1 MKIVAFILSILIL
14 VMSVKPCS
22 DGSIVTSSESIEYS
36 GCHHDSSDRH
46 GDDEDGCSPFCVC
59 QCCGITL
66 IMPEF
71 RPSYEVLDD
80 FHFGYSFLYSFDYS
94 FDYTTGV
101 WHPPA

>member
-14 VMSVKPCS
+14 VMSVRPCS
-22 DGSIVTSSESIEYS
+22 DGSTISSCESAEYS
-36 GCHHDSSDRH
+36 GCHHDT
-46 GDDEDGCSPFCVC
+46 GDQRGGVEDDCSPFCVC

-66 IMPEF
+66 FMPDF
-71 RPSYEVLDD
+71 IPSYEVLDD

-94 FDYTTGV
+94 FDYSTGV